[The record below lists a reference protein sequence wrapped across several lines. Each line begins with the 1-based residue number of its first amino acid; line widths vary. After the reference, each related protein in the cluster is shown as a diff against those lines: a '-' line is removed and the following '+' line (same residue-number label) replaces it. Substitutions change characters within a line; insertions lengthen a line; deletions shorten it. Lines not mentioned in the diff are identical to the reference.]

1 MKLFPM
7 LYFSELFNKQVATDK
22 GKILGQLKDL
32 FLLYGEIP
40 TLTIL
45 AVEDKDSRKLIPL
58 SFLKKINHTLT
69 VAHDYE
75 AVEQTESELSV
86 AGNLLDRQVIDLKGD
101 KVVRIND
108 VIISES
114 PNYYIS
120 GIDIS
125 FWGVLRRLGLL
136 KPVINILR
144 QLKITVLQEALSWGE
159 IQNLELMQG
168 KIQLKVKEEKLAKI
182 RPEDLADYL
191 QTTNIDNIKT
201 FLSNLNLEKAAEVFA
216 SLTGAH
222 QTELIRQFKAE
233 MAARFVDLLDPDEA
247 VDILLTVSEK
257 RRQSILEFV
266 SSEKK
271 EELSHLLRHSST
283 PMGELMTTE
292 YLVVNSNLTAKE
304 IIDKIRLETSDFACL
319 YAVYAL
325 NEKSQLVGVF
335 SLHELLMQPPDNPV
349 YKFMVANPVTLHL
362 STPADIALNRLI
374 RYNLSALPVINNQKH
389 VLGMVTLDDLSDYIK
404 R

>member
-32 FLLYGEIP
+32 FFLYAEIP
-40 TLTIL
+40 ALTKL
-45 AVEDKDSRKLIPL
+45 AVEDKDSRKLIPVIY
-58 SFLKKINHTLT
+58 LKKINHSLT
-69 VAHDYE
+69 VAHNYE
-75 AVEQTESELSV
+75 TAEPAEAELSV

-108 VIISES
+108 IIISES

-125 FWGVLRRLGLL
+125 VWGVLRRLGLL

-201 FLSNLNLEKAAEVFA
+201 FLSNLNLEKAAEVREVVC
-216 SLTGAH
+216 SV
-222 QTELIRQFKAE
+222 LILI
-233 MAARFVDLLDPDEA
+233 VDGQQ
-247 VDILLTVSEK
+247 VLTVSAADEDGAYGITSTDETLV
-257 RRQSILEFV
+257 RLGLEYWDSPRCCV
-266 SSEKK
+266 
-271 EELSHLLRHSST
+271 
-283 PMGELMTTE
+283 
-292 YLVVNSNLTAKE
+292 
-304 IIDKIRLETSDFACL
+304 AC
-319 YAVYAL
+319 
-325 NEKSQLVGVF
+325 
-335 SLHELLMQPPDNPV
+335 
-349 YKFMVANPVTLHL
+349 
-362 STPADIALNRLI
+362 
-374 RYNLSALPVINNQKH
+374 
-389 VLGMVTLDDLSDYIK
+389 
-404 R
+404 

>member
-1 MKLFPM
+1 M
-7 LYFSELFNKQVATDK
+7 LYFSELLNKQVATDK

-32 FLLYGEIP
+32 FFLYAEIP
-40 TLTIL
+40 ALTKL
-45 AVEDKDSRKLIPL
+45 AVEDKDSRKLIPVIY
-58 SFLKKINHTLT
+58 LKKINHSLT
-69 VAHDYE
+69 VAHNYE
-75 AVEQTESELSV
+75 TAEPAEAELSV
-86 AGNLLDRQVIDLKGD
+86 AGNLLDRQGIDLKGD

-108 VIISES
+108 IIISES

-144 QLKITVLQEALSWGE
+144 QLKITILQEALSWGE
-159 IQNLELMQG
+159 IQNLELAQG
-168 KIQLKVKEEKLAKI
+168 KIQLKVKEEKLSRI

-201 FLSNLNLEKAAEVFA
+201 FLTNLDLEKAAEVFA

-222 QTELIRQFKAE
+222 QTELIRQFNPE
-233 MAARFVDLLDPDEA
+233 TAARFIDLLDPDEA

-257 RRQSILEFV
+257 RRHSILEFV
-266 SSEKK
+266 LAEKK
-271 EELSHLLRHSST
+271 EELSLLLHHSTT

-292 YLVVNSNLTAKE
+292 YLTVGSHMTARE
-304 IIDKIRLETSDFACL
+304 IIETIRKETSDFACL
-319 YAVYAL
+319 YVVYVL
-325 NEKSQLVGVF
+325 NEKNQLVGVF

-349 YKFMVANPVTLHL
+349 YKFMVANPVTLYL
-362 STPADIALNRLI
+362 STPAEIALNRLI

-389 VLGMVTLDDLSDYIK
+389 ILGMVTLDDLSDYLKK
-404 R
+404 RIW

>member
-32 FLLYGEIP
+32 FFLYGEIP

-69 VAHDYE
+69 LAHDYE

-125 FWGVLRRLGLL
+125 VWGVLRRLGLL

-216 SLTGAH
+216 SL
-222 QTELIRQFKAE
+222 R
-233 MAARFVDLLDPDEA
+233 
-247 VDILLTVSEK
+247 SE
-257 RRQSILEFV
+257 E
-266 SSEKK
+266 
-271 EELSHLLRHSST
+271 
-283 PMGELMTTE
+283 
-292 YLVVNSNLTAKE
+292 
-304 IIDKIRLETSDFACL
+304 
-319 YAVYAL
+319 
-325 NEKSQLVGVF
+325 
-335 SLHELLMQPPDNPV
+335 
-349 YKFMVANPVTLHL
+349 
-362 STPADIALNRLI
+362 
-374 RYNLSALPVINNQKH
+374 
-389 VLGMVTLDDLSDYIK
+389 
-404 R
+404 